1 MITSIYSGG
10 GIGNQLIYTTNLLA
24 TAYENNINF
33 KNIAF
38 KAERYF
44 KVDLKKL
51 IVKMNGQ
58 GERLFFFRNMLIY
71 V

>member
-33 KNIAF
+33 KKYCIQSGKIF
-38 KAERYF
+38 
-44 KVDLKKL
+44 
-51 IVKMNGQ
+51 
-58 GERLFFFRNMLIY
+58 
-71 V
+71 

>member
-10 GIGNQLIYTTNLLA
+10 GIGNLLIYTTNLLA

-38 KAERYF
+38 KAER
-44 KVDLKKL
+44 
-51 IVKMNGQ
+51 
-58 GERLFFFRNMLIY
+58 
-71 V
+71 